1 MKQVHFCGKVR
12 IIGKGAERV
21 DCGMY
26 DDTGQQT
33 SAAIK
38 YRDQQESN
46 RNRKNDLTQVIH
58 KIHTAAVEKVD
69 NMSDA
74 ESYARDDNGGFDII
88 LCKTQSRFTR
98 ELELVEKYIH
108 GLFPIWGIRFIS
120 IVDNADTANKG
131 NKKSRQINGLVNE
144 W

>member
-74 ESYARDDNGGFDII
+74 ESYARDDNGGFAMPPH
-88 LCKTQSRFTR
+88 SRFTIVATGIGAI
-98 ELELVEKYIH
+98 LV
-108 GLFPIWGIRFIS
+108 
-120 IVDNADTANKG
+120 T
-131 NKKSRQINGLVNE
+131 SRVRTRRLAILL